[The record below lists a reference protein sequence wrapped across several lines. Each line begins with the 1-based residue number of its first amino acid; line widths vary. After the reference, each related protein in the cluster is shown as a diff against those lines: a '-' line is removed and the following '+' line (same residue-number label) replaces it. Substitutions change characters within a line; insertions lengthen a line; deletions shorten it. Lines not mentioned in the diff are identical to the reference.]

1 MTIPVS
7 TINFRA
13 EAQKIGQPNNV
24 NYNNRYTEPMPENAL
39 NDDVFMMQAMAE
51 NQAQKRAKSQ
61 DRWNKAGVL
70 AQVGIAT
77 GFLATAAIGVLGL
90 FGIKHLSKNGAK
102 KAAEEAKNELKE
114 MTNVKLKWE
123 NFAEN
128 KSVASLDSETTSKS
142 LQKAFKS
149 IIENNKLSEEAK
161 KWGGAGN
168 GMDIMY
174 LYGHGGTGKTYVA
187 KQFAQE
193 TGSMFTCIKY
203 PDLGS
208 PYKDAASMRISSCFD
223 NIIAQA
229 NAAKDKKFVVCI
241 DEIDAVM
248 RKVPDGAHGAEEVA
262 KSRAAVLTGLDKLRE
277 NCSNVTVIATSNYHP
292 KNGIVDPI
300 ALRRFNNKIEV
311 PLPDKKQ
318 VPALLEMYM
327 KNIGAVDDKFYKT
340 SAFKSFARKLQNNGY
355 SNGEIELIAK
365 EASKIF
371 SASLKDVA
379 DADLKKHPF
388 KVKYLEEA
396 MKMNGEAASKTNKLM
411 DVKGNKQA
419 SSTSRTR
426 NVTVDVDFDDLNWW
440 EKLKFVFNN
449 FKKN

>member
-24 NYNNRYTEPMPENAL
+24 NYNNRYTAPMPENAL

-51 NQAQKRAKSQ
+51 NQAEKRAKSQ

-70 AQVGIAT
+70 AQIGIA
-77 GFLATAAIGVLGL
+77 GAFLTTAGIALLGVLGFKKL
-90 FGIKHLSKNGAK
+90 GKNVGKQA
-102 KAAEEAKNELKE
+102 NDELNKL
-114 MTNVKLKWE
+114 TGVKLKWE
-123 NFAEN
+123 DFA
-128 KSVASLDSETTSKS
+128 KDKKVASLDSDTTSKS
-142 LQKAFKS
+142 LKKAFKS

-168 GMDIMY
+168 SMDIMY

-208 PYKDAASMRISSCFD
+208 PYKDAASMKISSCFD
-223 NIIAQA
+223 EIIKHA

-277 NCSNVTVIATSNYHP
+277 KCSNVTVIATSNYHP

-411 DVKGNKQA
+411 DVKGNKQG

-426 NVTVDVDFDDLNWW
+426 NVTVDVDFDDLTTWQ
-440 EKLKFVFNN
+440 KIKFLWKNIRNN
-449 FKKN
+449 

>member
-1 MTIPVS
+1 MSNISINDLLKIDKPTIIDIRNKVS
-7 TINFRA
+7 
-13 EAQKIGQPNNV
+13 
-24 NYNNRYTEPMPENAL
+24 YNNRYTEPMPENAL
-39 NDDVFMMQAMAE
+39 KDDVFMMQAMAE
-51 NQAQKRAKSQ
+51 NQAEKRAKSQ

-70 AQVGIAT
+70 AQIGIA
-77 GFLATAAIGVLGL
+77 GAFLTTAGIALLGVLGFKKL
-90 FGIKHLSKNGAK
+90 GKNVGKQA
-102 KAAEEAKNELKE
+102 NDELNKL
-114 MTNVKLKWE
+114 TGVKLKWE
-123 NFAEN
+123 DFA
-128 KSVASLDSETTSKS
+128 KDKKVASLDSDTTSKS
-142 LQKAFKS
+142 LKKAFNT

-161 KWGGAGN
+161 KWGGASN

-208 PYKDAASMRISSCFD
+208 PYKDAASMKISSCFD
-223 NIIAQA
+223 EIIKHA

-340 SAFKSFARKLQNNGY
+340 SAFKSFAKKLQNNGY

-411 DVKGNKQA
+411 DVPKTGKNSKNNTNNKNNPQMPK
-419 SSTSRTR
+419 
-426 NVTVDVDFDDLNWW
+426 LNFLQRLALAFTKW
-440 EKLKFVFNN
+440 N
-449 FKKN
+449 

>member
-7 TINFRA
+7 TINFKA

-24 NYNNRYTEPMPENAL
+24 NYNNRYTAPMPENAL

-51 NQAQKRAKSQ
+51 NQAEKRAKSQ

-70 AQVGIAT
+70 AQIGIA
-77 GFLATAAIGVLGL
+77 GAFLTTAGIALLGVLGFKKL
-90 FGIKHLSKNGAK
+90 GKNVGKQA
-102 KAAEEAKNELKE
+102 NDELNKL
-114 MTNVKLKWE
+114 TGVKLKWE
-123 NFAEN
+123 DFA
-128 KSVASLDSETTSKS
+128 KDKKVASLDSDTTSKS
-142 LQKAFKS
+142 LKKAFNT

-161 KWGGAGN
+161 KWGGASN

-208 PYKDAASMRISSCFD
+208 PYKDAASMKISSCFD
-223 NIIAQA
+223 EIIKHA

-248 RKVPDGAHGAEEVA
+248 RKVTDGAHGAEEVA

-411 DVKGNKQA
+411 DVKGNKQG

>member
-7 TINFRA
+7 TINFKA

-24 NYNNRYTEPMPENAL
+24 NYNNRYTDPMPENVL

-51 NQAQKRAKSQ
+51 NQAEKRAKSQ

-70 AQVGIAT
+70 AQIGIA
-77 GFLATAAIGVLGL
+77 GAFLTTAGIALLGVLGFKKL
-90 FGIKHLSKNGAK
+90 GKNVGKQA
-102 KAAEEAKNELKE
+102 NDELNKL
-114 MTNVKLKWE
+114 TGVKLKWE
-123 NFAEN
+123 DFA
-128 KSVASLDSETTSKS
+128 KDKKVASLDSDTTSKS
-142 LQKAFKS
+142 LKKAFNT

-161 KWGGAGN
+161 KWGGASN

-208 PYKDAASMRISSCFD
+208 PYKDAASMKISSCFD
-223 NIIAQA
+223 EIIKHA

-411 DVKGNKQA
+411 DVKGNKQG

>member
-7 TINFRA
+7 TINFKA

-24 NYNNRYTEPMPENAL
+24 NYNNRYTAPMPENAL

-51 NQAQKRAKSQ
+51 NQAEKRAKSQ

-70 AQVGIAT
+70 AQIGIA
-77 GFLATAAIGVLGL
+77 GAFLTTAGIALLGVLGFKKL
-90 FGIKHLSKNGAK
+90 GKNVGKQA
-102 KAAEEAKNELKE
+102 NDELNKL
-114 MTNVKLKWE
+114 TGVKLKWE
-123 NFAEN
+123 DFA
-128 KSVASLDSETTSKS
+128 KDKKVASLDSDTTSKS
-142 LQKAFKS
+142 LKKAFNT

-161 KWGGAGN
+161 KWGGASN

-187 KQFAQE
+187 KQFAQA

-208 PYKDAASMRISSCFD
+208 PYKDAASMKISSCFD
-223 NIIAQA
+223 EIIKHA

-340 SAFKSFARKLQNNGY
+340 SAFKSFAKKLQNNGY

-411 DVKGNKQA
+411 DVPKTGKNSKNNTNNKNNPQMPK
-419 SSTSRTR
+419 
-426 NVTVDVDFDDLNWW
+426 LNFLQRLALAFTKW
-440 EKLKFVFNN
+440 N
-449 FKKN
+449 

>member
-7 TINFRA
+7 TINFKA

-24 NYNNRYTEPMPENAL
+24 NYNNRYTAPMPENAL
-39 NDDVFMMQAMAE
+39 KDDVFMMQAMAE
-51 NQAQKRAKSQ
+51 NQAEKRAKSQ

-70 AQVGIAT
+70 AQIGIA
-77 GFLATAAIGVLGL
+77 GAFLTTAGIALLGVLGFKKL
-90 FGIKHLSKNGAK
+90 GKNVGKQA
-102 KAAEEAKNELKE
+102 NDELNKL
-114 MTNVKLKWE
+114 TGVKLKWE
-123 NFAEN
+123 DFA
-128 KSVASLDSETTSKS
+128 KDKKVASLDSDTTSKS
-142 LQKAFKS
+142 LKKAFNT

-161 KWGGAGN
+161 KWGGASN

-208 PYKDAASMRISSCFD
+208 PYKDAASMKISSCFD
-223 NIIAQA
+223 EIIKHA

-340 SAFKSFARKLQNNGY
+340 SAFKSFAKKLQNNGY

-411 DVKGNKQA
+411 DVPKTGKNSKNNTNNKNNPQMPK
-419 SSTSRTR
+419 
-426 NVTVDVDFDDLNWW
+426 LNFLQRLALAFTKW
-440 EKLKFVFNN
+440 N
-449 FKKN
+449 

>member
-13 EAQKIGQPNNV
+13 EAQKIGQQNKV

-39 NDDVFMMQAMAE
+39 KDDVFMMQAMAE
-51 NQAQKRAKSQ
+51 NQAEKRAKSQ

-70 AQVGIAT
+70 AQIGIA
-77 GFLATAAIGVLGL
+77 GAFLTTAGIALLGVLGFKKL
-90 FGIKHLSKNGAK
+90 GKNVGKQA
-102 KAAEEAKNELKE
+102 NDELNKL
-114 MTNVKLKWE
+114 TGVKLKWE
-123 NFAEN
+123 DFA
-128 KSVASLDSETTSKS
+128 KDKKVASLDSDTTSKS
-142 LQKAFKS
+142 LKKAFNT

-161 KWGGAGN
+161 KWGGASN

-208 PYKDAASMRISSCFD
+208 PYKDAASMKISSCFD
-223 NIIAQA
+223 EIIKHA
-229 NAAKDKKFVVCI
+229 NATKDKKFVVCI

-340 SAFKSFARKLQNNGY
+340 SAFKSFAKKLQNNGY

-411 DVKGNKQA
+411 DVPKTGKNSKNNTNNKNNPQMPK
-419 SSTSRTR
+419 
-426 NVTVDVDFDDLNWW
+426 LNFLQRLALAFTKW
-440 EKLKFVFNN
+440 N
-449 FKKN
+449 

>member
-1 MTIPVS
+1 MTIPVN
-7 TINFRA
+7 TINFKA

-24 NYNNRYTEPMPENAL
+24 SYNNRYTAPMPENAL

-51 NQAQKRAKSQ
+51 NQAEKRAKSQ

-70 AQVGIAT
+70 AQIGIA
-77 GFLATAAIGVLGL
+77 GAFLTTAGIALLGVLGFKKL
-90 FGIKHLSKNGAK
+90 GKNVGKQA
-102 KAAEEAKNELKE
+102 NDELNKL
-114 MTNVKLKWE
+114 TGVKLKWE
-123 NFAEN
+123 DFA
-128 KSVASLDSETTSKS
+128 KDKKVASLDSDTTSKS
-142 LQKAFKS
+142 LKKAFNT

-161 KWGGAGN
+161 KWGGASN

-208 PYKDAASMRISSCFD
+208 PYKDAASMKISSCFD
-223 NIIAQA
+223 EIIKHA

-340 SAFKSFARKLQNNGY
+340 SAFKSFAKKLQNNGY

-411 DVKGNKQA
+411 DVNSGKTTKNNSNNNPQMPK
-419 SSTSRTR
+419 
-426 NVTVDVDFDDLNWW
+426 LNFLQRLALAFTKW
-440 EKLKFVFNN
+440 N
-449 FKKN
+449 

>member
-7 TINFRA
+7 TINFKA

-24 NYNNRYTEPMPENAL
+24 NYNNRYTAPMPENAL

-51 NQAQKRAKSQ
+51 NQAEKRAKSQ

-70 AQVGIAT
+70 AQVGIA
-77 GFLATAAIGVLGL
+77 GAFLTTAGIALLGVLGFKKL
-90 FGIKHLSKNGAK
+90 GKNVGKQA
-102 KAAEEAKNELKE
+102 NDELNKL
-114 MTNVKLKWE
+114 TGVKLKWE
-123 NFAEN
+123 DFA
-128 KSVASLDSETTSKS
+128 KDKKVASLDSDTTSKS
-142 LQKAFKS
+142 LKKAFNT

-161 KWGGAGN
+161 KWGGASN

-208 PYKDAASMRISSCFD
+208 PYKDAASMKISSCFD
-223 NIIAQA
+223 EIIKHA

-340 SAFKSFARKLQNNGY
+340 SAFKSFAKKLQNNGY

-411 DVKGNKQA
+411 DVNSGKTPKNNSNNNPQMPK
-419 SSTSRTR
+419 
-426 NVTVDVDFDDLNWW
+426 LNFLQRLALAFTKW
-440 EKLKFVFNN
+440 N
-449 FKKN
+449 

>member
-7 TINFRA
+7 TINFKA

-24 NYNNRYTEPMPENAL
+24 NYNNRYTAPMPENAL

-51 NQAQKRAKSQ
+51 NQAEKRAKSQ
-61 DRWNKAGVL
+61 ERWNKAGVL
-70 AQVGIAT
+70 AQIGIA
-77 GFLATAAIGVLGL
+77 GAFLTTAGIALLGVLGFKKL
-90 FGIKHLSKNGAK
+90 GKNVGKQA
-102 KAAEEAKNELKE
+102 NDELNKL
-114 MTNVKLKWE
+114 TGVKLKWE
-123 NFAEN
+123 DFA
-128 KSVASLDSETTSKS
+128 KDKKVASLDSDTTSKS
-142 LQKAFKS
+142 LKKAFNT

-161 KWGGAGN
+161 KWGGASN

-208 PYKDAASMRISSCFD
+208 PYKDAASMKISSCFD
-223 NIIAQA
+223 EIIKHA

-340 SAFKSFARKLQNNGY
+340 SAFKSFAKKLQNNGY

-411 DVKGNKQA
+411 DVNSGKTPKNNSNNNPQMPK
-419 SSTSRTR
+419 
-426 NVTVDVDFDDLNWW
+426 LNFLQRLALAFTKW
-440 EKLKFVFNN
+440 N
-449 FKKN
+449 

>member
-24 NYNNRYTEPMPENAL
+24 NYNNRYTAPMPENAL

-51 NQAQKRAKSQ
+51 NQAEKRAKSQ

-70 AQVGIAT
+70 AQIGIA
-77 GFLATAAIGVLGL
+77 GAFLTTAGIALLGVLGFKKL
-90 FGIKHLSKNGAK
+90 GKNVGKQA
-102 KAAEEAKNELKE
+102 NDELNKL
-114 MTNVKLKWE
+114 TGVKLKWE
-123 NFAEN
+123 DFA
-128 KSVASLDSETTSKS
+128 KDKKVASLDSDTTSKS
-142 LQKAFKS
+142 LKKAFNT

-161 KWGGAGN
+161 KWGGASN

-208 PYKDAASMRISSCFD
+208 PYKDAASMKISSCFD
-223 NIIAQA
+223 EIIKHA

-340 SAFKSFARKLQNNGY
+340 SAFKSFAKKLQNNGY

-411 DVKGNKQA
+411 DVPKTGKNSKNNTNNKNNPQMPK
-419 SSTSRTR
+419 
-426 NVTVDVDFDDLNWW
+426 LNFLQRLALAFTKW
-440 EKLKFVFNN
+440 N
-449 FKKN
+449 

>member
-7 TINFRA
+7 TINFKA

-24 NYNNRYTEPMPENAL
+24 NYNNRYTAPMPENAL

-51 NQAQKRAKSQ
+51 NQAEKRAKSQ

-70 AQVGIAT
+70 AQIGIA
-77 GFLATAAIGVLGL
+77 GAFLTTAGIALLGVLGFKKL
-90 FGIKHLSKNGAK
+90 GKNVGKQA
-102 KAAEEAKNELKE
+102 NDELNKL
-114 MTNVKLKWE
+114 TGVKLKWE
-123 NFAEN
+123 DFA
-128 KSVASLDSETTSKS
+128 KDKKVASLDSDTTSKS
-142 LQKAFKS
+142 LKKAFNT

-161 KWGGAGN
+161 KWGGASN

-187 KQFAQE
+187 KQFAQA

-208 PYKDAASMRISSCFD
+208 PYKDAASMKISSCFD
-223 NIIAQA
+223 EIIKHA

-340 SAFKSFARKLQNNGY
+340 SAFKSFAKKLQNNGY

-411 DVKGNKQA
+411 DVNSGKTPKNNSNNNPQMPK
-419 SSTSRTR
+419 
-426 NVTVDVDFDDLNWW
+426 LNFLQRLALAFTKW
-440 EKLKFVFNN
+440 N
-449 FKKN
+449 

>member
-7 TINFRA
+7 TINFKA

-24 NYNNRYTEPMPENAL
+24 NYNNRYTAPMPENAL

-51 NQAQKRAKSQ
+51 NQAEKRAKSQ

-70 AQVGIAT
+70 AQIGIA
-77 GFLATAAIGVLGL
+77 GAFLTTAGIALLGVLGFKKL
-90 FGIKHLSKNGAK
+90 GKNVGKQA
-102 KAAEEAKNELKE
+102 NDELNKL
-114 MTNVKLKWE
+114 TGVKLKWE
-123 NFAEN
+123 DFA
-128 KSVASLDSETTSKS
+128 KDKKVASLDSDTTSKS
-142 LQKAFKS
+142 LKKAFNT

-161 KWGGAGN
+161 KWGGASN

-208 PYKDAASMRISSCFD
+208 PYKDAASMKISSCFD
-223 NIIAQA
+223 EIIKHA

-340 SAFKSFARKLQNNGY
+340 SAFKSFAKKLQNNGY

-411 DVKGNKQA
+411 DVPKTGKNSKNNTNNKNNPQMPK
-419 SSTSRTR
+419 
-426 NVTVDVDFDDLNWW
+426 LNFLQRLALAFTKW
-440 EKLKFVFNN
+440 N
-449 FKKN
+449 

>member
-13 EAQKIGQPNNV
+13 EAQKIGQPSNV

-51 NQAQKRAKSQ
+51 NQAEKRAKSQ

-70 AQVGIAT
+70 AQVGIA
-77 GFLATAAIGVLGL
+77 GALISAVACSIVATIAN
-90 FGIKHLSKNGAK
+90 KKNGAK
-102 KAAEEAKNELKE
+102 KVAEEAKNELKE

-123 NFAEN
+123 NFADN
-128 KSVASLDSETTSKS
+128 KSVASLESETTSKS

-277 NCSNVTVIATSNYHP
+277 KCSNVTVIATSNYHP

-340 SAFKSFARKLQNNGY
+340 SAFKSFAKKLQNNGY

-411 DVKGNKQA
+411 DVPKTGKNSKNNTNNKNNPQMPK
-419 SSTSRTR
+419 
-426 NVTVDVDFDDLNWW
+426 LNFLQRLALAFTKW
-440 EKLKFVFNN
+440 N
-449 FKKN
+449 

>member
-13 EAQKIGQPNNV
+13 EAQKIGQQNKV

-51 NQAQKRAKSQ
+51 NQAEKRAKSQ

-70 AQVGIAT
+70 AQIGIA
-77 GFLATAAIGVLGL
+77 GAFLTTAGIALLGVLGFKKL
-90 FGIKHLSKNGAK
+90 GKNVGKQA
-102 KAAEEAKNELKE
+102 NDELNKL
-114 MTNVKLKWE
+114 TGVKLKWE
-123 NFAEN
+123 DFA
-128 KSVASLDSETTSKS
+128 KDKKVASLDSDTTSKS
-142 LQKAFKS
+142 LKKAFNT

-161 KWGGAGN
+161 KWGGASN

-208 PYKDAASMRISSCFD
+208 PYKDAASMKISSCFD
-223 NIIAQA
+223 EIIKHA

-340 SAFKSFARKLQNNGY
+340 SAFKSFAKKLQNNGY

-411 DVKGNKQA
+411 DVNSGKTLKNNSNNNPQMPK
-419 SSTSRTR
+419 
-426 NVTVDVDFDDLNWW
+426 LNFLQRLALAFTKW
-440 EKLKFVFNN
+440 N
-449 FKKN
+449 

>member
-7 TINFRA
+7 TINFKA

-24 NYNNRYTEPMPENAL
+24 NYNNRYTAPMPENAL

-51 NQAQKRAKSQ
+51 NQAEKRAKSQ

-70 AQVGIAT
+70 AQIGIA
-77 GFLATAAIGVLGL
+77 GAFLTTAGIALLGVLGFKKL
-90 FGIKHLSKNGAK
+90 GKNVGKQA
-102 KAAEEAKNELKE
+102 NDELNKL
-114 MTNVKLKWE
+114 TGVKLKWE
-123 NFAEN
+123 DFA
-128 KSVASLDSETTSKS
+128 KDKKVASLDSDTTSKS
-142 LQKAFKS
+142 LKKAFNT

-161 KWGGAGN
+161 KWGGASN

-187 KQFAQE
+187 KQFAQA

-208 PYKDAASMRISSCFD
+208 PYKDAASMKISSCFD
-223 NIIAQA
+223 EIIKHA

-411 DVKGNKQA
+411 DVNSGKTPKNNSNNNPQMPK
-419 SSTSRTR
+419 
-426 NVTVDVDFDDLNWW
+426 LNFLQRLALAFTKW
-440 EKLKFVFNN
+440 N
-449 FKKN
+449 

>member
-51 NQAQKRAKSQ
+51 NQAEKRAKSQ

-70 AQVGIAT
+70 AQIGIA
-77 GFLATAAIGVLGL
+77 GAFLTTAGIALLGVLGFKKL
-90 FGIKHLSKNGAK
+90 GKNVGKQA
-102 KAAEEAKNELKE
+102 NDELNKL
-114 MTNVKLKWE
+114 TGVKLKWE
-123 NFAEN
+123 DFA
-128 KSVASLDSETTSKS
+128 KDKKVASLDSDTTSKS
-142 LQKAFKS
+142 LKKAFNT

-161 KWGGAGN
+161 KWGGASN

-208 PYKDAASMRISSCFD
+208 PYKDAASMKISSCFD
-223 NIIAQA
+223 EIIKHA

-340 SAFKSFARKLQNNGY
+340 SAFKSFAKKLQNNGY

-411 DVKGNKQA
+411 DVPKTGKNSKNNTNNKNNPQMPK
-419 SSTSRTR
+419 
-426 NVTVDVDFDDLNWW
+426 LNFLQRLALAFTKW
-440 EKLKFVFNN
+440 N
-449 FKKN
+449 

>member
-24 NYNNRYTEPMPENAL
+24 NYNNRYTAPMPENAL

-51 NQAQKRAKSQ
+51 NQAEKRAKSQ

-70 AQVGIAT
+70 AQIGIA
-77 GFLATAAIGVLGL
+77 GAFLTTAGIALLGVLGFKKL
-90 FGIKHLSKNGAK
+90 GKNVGKQA
-102 KAAEEAKNELKE
+102 NDELNKL
-114 MTNVKLKWE
+114 TGVKLKWE
-123 NFAEN
+123 DFA
-128 KSVASLDSETTSKS
+128 KDKKVASLDSDTTSKS
-142 LQKAFKS
+142 LKKAFNT

-161 KWGGAGN
+161 KWGGASN

-208 PYKDAASMRISSCFD
+208 PYKDAASMKISSCFD
-223 NIIAQA
+223 EIIKHA

-277 NCSNVTVIATSNYHP
+277 KCSNVTVIATSNYHP

-411 DVKGNKQA
+411 DVKGNKQG

>member
-7 TINFRA
+7 TINFKA

-24 NYNNRYTEPMPENAL
+24 NYNNRYTAPMPENAL

-51 NQAQKRAKSQ
+51 NQAEKRAKSQ

-70 AQVGIAT
+70 AQIGIA
-77 GFLATAAIGVLGL
+77 GAFLTTAGIALLGVLGFKKL
-90 FGIKHLSKNGAK
+90 GKNVGKQA
-102 KAAEEAKNELKE
+102 NDELNKL
-114 MTNVKLKWE
+114 TGVKLKWE
-123 NFAEN
+123 DFA
-128 KSVASLDSETTSKS
+128 KDKKVASLDSDTTSKS
-142 LQKAFKS
+142 LKKAFNT

-161 KWGGAGN
+161 KWGGASN

-208 PYKDAASMRISSCFD
+208 PYKDAASMKISSCFD
-223 NIIAQA
+223 EIIKHA

-411 DVKGNKQA
+411 DVNSGKTPKNNSNNNPQMPK
-419 SSTSRTR
+419 
-426 NVTVDVDFDDLNWW
+426 LNFLQRLALAFTKW
-440 EKLKFVFNN
+440 N
-449 FKKN
+449 

>member
-7 TINFRA
+7 TINFKA

-24 NYNNRYTEPMPENAL
+24 SYNNRYTAPMPENTL

-51 NQAQKRAKSQ
+51 NQAEKRAKSQ

-70 AQVGIAT
+70 AQIGIA
-77 GFLATAAIGVLGL
+77 GAFLTTAGIALLGVLGFKKL
-90 FGIKHLSKNGAK
+90 GKNVGKQA
-102 KAAEEAKNELKE
+102 NDELNKL
-114 MTNVKLKWE
+114 TGVKLKWE
-123 NFAEN
+123 DFA
-128 KSVASLDSETTSKS
+128 KDKKVASLDSDTTSKS
-142 LQKAFKS
+142 LKKAFNT

-161 KWGGAGN
+161 KWGGASN

-208 PYKDAASMRISSCFD
+208 PYKDAASMKISSCFD
-223 NIIAQA
+223 EIIKHA

-340 SAFKSFARKLQNNGY
+340 SAFKSFAKKLQNNGY

-411 DVKGNKQA
+411 DVNSGKTPKNNSNNNPQMPK
-419 SSTSRTR
+419 
-426 NVTVDVDFDDLNWW
+426 LNFLQRLALAFTKW
-440 EKLKFVFNN
+440 N
-449 FKKN
+449 

>member
-1 MTIPVS
+1 
-7 TINFRA
+7 
-13 EAQKIGQPNNV
+13 
-24 NYNNRYTEPMPENAL
+24 
-39 NDDVFMMQAMAE
+39 
-51 NQAQKRAKSQ
+51 
-61 DRWNKAGVL
+61 
-70 AQVGIAT
+70 
-77 GFLATAAIGVLGL
+77 
-90 FGIKHLSKNGAK
+90 
-102 KAAEEAKNELKE
+102 
-114 MTNVKLKWE
+114 
-123 NFAEN
+123 
-128 KSVASLDSETTSKS
+128 
-142 LQKAFKS
+142 
-149 IIENNKLSEEAK
+149 
-161 KWGGAGN
+161 
-168 GMDIMY
+168 
-174 LYGHGGTGKTYVA
+174 
-187 KQFAQE
+187 
-193 TGSMFTCIKY
+193 
-203 PDLGS
+203 
-208 PYKDAASMRISSCFD
+208 MRISSCFD

-411 DVKGNKQA
+411 NVSGSKTRTTTTSTVN
-419 SSTSRTR
+419 SSS
-426 NVTVDVDFDDLNWW
+426 VDFEDLSFWD
-440 EKLKFVFNN
+440 KIKVLFG
-449 FKKN
+449 KKQD

>member
-7 TINFRA
+7 TINFKA

-24 NYNNRYTEPMPENAL
+24 NYNNRYTAPMPENAL

-51 NQAQKRAKSQ
+51 NQAEKRAKSQ

-70 AQVGIAT
+70 AQIGIA
-77 GFLATAAIGVLGL
+77 GAFLTTAGIALLGVLGFKKL
-90 FGIKHLSKNGAK
+90 GKNVGKQA
-102 KAAEEAKNELKE
+102 NDELNKL
-114 MTNVKLKWE
+114 TGVKLKWE
-123 NFAEN
+123 DFA
-128 KSVASLDSETTSKS
+128 KDKKVASLDSDTTSKS
-142 LQKAFKS
+142 LKKAFNT

-161 KWGGAGN
+161 KWGGASN

-208 PYKDAASMRISSCFD
+208 PYKDAASMKISSCFD
-223 NIIAQA
+223 EIIKHA

-340 SAFKSFARKLQNNGY
+340 SAFKSFAKKLQNNGY

-411 DVKGNKQA
+411 DVNSGKTTKNNSNNNPQMPK
-419 SSTSRTR
+419 
-426 NVTVDVDFDDLNWW
+426 LNFLQRLALAFTKW
-440 EKLKFVFNN
+440 N
-449 FKKN
+449 

>member
-7 TINFRA
+7 TINFKA
-13 EAQKIGQPNNV
+13 EAQKIGQQNNV
-24 NYNNRYTEPMPENAL
+24 NYNNRYTAPMPENAL

-51 NQAQKRAKSQ
+51 NQAEKRAKSQ

-70 AQVGIAT
+70 AQIGIA
-77 GFLATAAIGVLGL
+77 GAFLTTAGIALLCVLGFKKL
-90 FGIKHLSKNGAK
+90 GKNVGKQA
-102 KAAEEAKNELKE
+102 NDELNKL
-114 MTNVKLKWE
+114 TGVKLKWE
-123 NFAEN
+123 DFA
-128 KSVASLDSETTSKS
+128 KDKKVASLDSDTTSKS
-142 LQKAFKS
+142 LKKAFNT

-161 KWGGAGN
+161 KWGGASN

-208 PYKDAASMRISSCFD
+208 PYKDAASMKISSCFD
-223 NIIAQA
+223 EIIKHA

-277 NCSNVTVIATSNYHP
+277 KCSNVTVIATSNYHP

-327 KNIGAVDDKFYKT
+327 KNIGAVDEKFYKT
-340 SAFKSFARKLQNNGY
+340 SAFKSFAKKLQNNGY

-411 DVKGNKQA
+411 DVNSGKTPKNNSNNNPQMPK
-419 SSTSRTR
+419 
-426 NVTVDVDFDDLNWW
+426 LNFLQRLALAFTKW
-440 EKLKFVFNN
+440 N
-449 FKKN
+449 

>member
-7 TINFRA
+7 TINFKA

-24 NYNNRYTEPMPENAL
+24 NYNNRYTAPMPENAL

-51 NQAQKRAKSQ
+51 NQAEKRAKSQ
-61 DRWNKAGVL
+61 ERWNKAGVL
-70 AQVGIAT
+70 AQVGIA
-77 GFLATAAIGVLGL
+77 GAFLTTAGIALLGVLGFKKL
-90 FGIKHLSKNGAK
+90 GKNVGKQA
-102 KAAEEAKNELKE
+102 NDELNKL
-114 MTNVKLKWE
+114 TGVKLKWE
-123 NFAEN
+123 DFA
-128 KSVASLDSETTSKS
+128 KDKKVASLDSDTTSKS
-142 LQKAFKS
+142 LKKAFNT

-161 KWGGAGN
+161 KWGGASN

-208 PYKDAASMRISSCFD
+208 PYKDAASMKISSCFD
-223 NIIAQA
+223 EIIKHA

-340 SAFKSFARKLQNNGY
+340 SAFKSFAKKLQNNGY

-411 DVKGNKQA
+411 DVNSGKTTKNNSNNNPQMPK
-419 SSTSRTR
+419 
-426 NVTVDVDFDDLNWW
+426 LNFLQRLALAFTKW
-440 EKLKFVFNN
+440 N
-449 FKKN
+449 

>member
-24 NYNNRYTEPMPENAL
+24 NYNNRYTAPMPENAL

-51 NQAQKRAKSQ
+51 NQAEKRAKSQ

-70 AQVGIAT
+70 AQIGIA
-77 GFLATAAIGVLGL
+77 GAFLTTAGIALFGVLGFKKL
-90 FGIKHLSKNGAK
+90 GKNVGKQA
-102 KAAEEAKNELKE
+102 NDELNKL
-114 MTNVKLKWE
+114 TGVKLKWE
-123 NFAEN
+123 DFA
-128 KSVASLDSETTSKS
+128 KDKKVASLDSDTTSKS
-142 LQKAFKS
+142 LKKAFKS

-168 GMDIMY
+168 SMDIMY

-411 DVKGNKQA
+411 DVKGNKQG